1 MSFRYALQVFLRFPL
16 SHIKRVISPPPLSGL
31 LRGLTRTMPYRRDR
45 DAYISG
51 AMDDAMEED
60 NDKLAS
66 SIAEKV
72 KKLKERSYD
81 LGM

>member
-1 MSFRYALQVFLRFPL
+1 
-16 SHIKRVISPPPLSGL
+16 
-31 LRGLTRTMPYRRDR
+31 MPCRRDR

-51 AMDDAMEED
+51 AMDDALEED

-81 LGM
+81 LGMLAEIRVVAGFRSRFLN